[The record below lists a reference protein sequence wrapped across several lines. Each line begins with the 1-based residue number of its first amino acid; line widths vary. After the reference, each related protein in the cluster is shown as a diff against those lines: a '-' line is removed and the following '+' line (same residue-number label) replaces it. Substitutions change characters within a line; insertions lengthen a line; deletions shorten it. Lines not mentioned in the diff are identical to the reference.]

1 MAYAL
6 LWRSGVPRVRYL
18 TRESARRVRSY
29 RLINALINCDFEF
42 KSTFMLTFPKEMVHG
57 KTPAEQIDIAT
68 EKFAK
73 LRLVIHKEIKAGRL
87 HIKSFE
93 YFLMWE
99 FRPETGDVHAHMLT
113 DSYIKKRTMTELLK
127 RAGMG
132 SYNYLQGIKKSD
144 SVGYRQ
150 VVKYAAKY
158 VYKDGWN
165 VVKGR
170 RRYSMSKAV
179 SESVNRYLG
188 ETKKPFDGEIVRH
201 EEVAVIN
208 RDQAVVVLRS
218 NGQEDIVEAGHYL
231 YDSPIRLDQ
240 AEVNR
245 LETWDP
251 RYKVR
256 SGGHRKP
263 RAVPAVVDQVQEKL
277 PLPL

>member
-1 MAYAL
+1 M
-6 LWRSGVPRVRYL
+6 
-18 TRESARRVRSY
+18 
-29 RLINALINCDFEF
+29 INALINCDFEF
-42 KSTFMLTFPKEMVHG
+42 KSTFMLTFPSEMVHG

-73 LRLVIHKEIKAGRL
+73 LRLIIHKEIKAGRL

-113 DSYIKKRTMTELLK
+113 DSYIKKRTMTNLLK

-132 SYNYLQGIKKSD
+132 EYNYLQGLKKSD
-144 SVGYRQ
+144 DAGYRQ
-150 VVKYAAKY
+150 AVRYAAKY

-170 RRYSMSKAV
+170 RRYSMSKGV
-179 SESVNRYLG
+179 SESVNRYLK

-208 RDQAVVVLRS
+208 RDHAVVVLRG
-218 NGQEDIVEAGHYL
+218 NGREDIVEAGYYL
-231 YDSPIRLDQ
+231 YDSPLRLDQ
-240 AEVNR
+240 AEVYR
-245 LETWDP
+245 LETFDP
-251 RYKVR
+251 RYRVR
-256 SGGHRKP
+256 PPGRRKL
-263 RAVPAVVDQVQEKL
+263 RAVSLVAGQGKL
-277 PLPL
+277 PLS